1 VFHTERAL
9 AAWDWL
15 AVAITLGAGV
25 ALVRYKVGTVKV
37 LLCCAAAALVVSYS
51 TKLI

>member
-1 VFHTERAL
+1 MPL
-9 AAWDWL
+9 P
-15 AVAITLGAGV
+15 AVAITLGAGI

-51 TKLI
+51 TTWI